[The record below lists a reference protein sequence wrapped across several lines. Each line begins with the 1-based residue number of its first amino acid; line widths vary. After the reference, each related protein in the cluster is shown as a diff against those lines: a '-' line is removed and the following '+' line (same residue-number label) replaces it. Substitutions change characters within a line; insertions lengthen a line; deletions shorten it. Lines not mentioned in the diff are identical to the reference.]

1 VLEATGPLVGP
12 DLASDAGRRLPL
24 GWTGTER
31 HLCGLIVA
39 SDVSDVFDDP
49 RCVR

>member
-1 VLEATGPLVGP
+1 VFETTGPPVGP
-12 DLASDAGRRLPL
+12 YLASPAVRRLPL

-39 SDVSDVFDDP
+39 SDVFDDP

>member
-1 VLEATGPLVGP
+1 VFEATGPVVALSW
-12 DLASDAGRRLPL
+12 ASDGGRRLPL
-24 GWTGTER
+24 GWIGTAR

-39 SDVSDVFDDP
+39 SDVIDDP